1 MHYNET
7 KDFVDIDAVDRDA
20 LRHIDMERAY
30 ARFFNCRHYAGF
42 PGKITDFRECRD
54 VNIEFVRDNLG
65 YYLIANLR
73 TDGVDPMKVQMLNH
87 LRIYRTE
94 ETLLEDDTL
103 VSVPLTLPS
112 VELVWLHELGA
123 TFDILQGCWGT
134 RIDFRFPQEF
144 EDKKDGTC
152 RYYSKWTGQQKSF
165 QTHSKIYM
173 AGTEAFFGNI
183 LSHMRDKQA
192 GLPTEQK
199 TRVKYFLEDEQTW
212 EGLPY
217 KSKPRIRKEGDPAPV
232 QQGTPH
238 CEVFDTSEPADLKKY
253 NELLLKIAAHSSYA
267 LISTDKT
274 FSQQS
279 NGYILMVHWTAYYFV
294 EAEDINK

>member
-1 MHYNET
+1 MPAAGSL
-7 KDFVDIDAVDRDA
+7 VDRKEDTGFSPMRTRRGVPDAAAAVDKAVEDQVRQ
-20 LRHIDMERAY
+20 
-30 ARFFNCRHYAGF
+30 
-42 PGKITDFRECRD
+42 ITKGP
-54 VNIEFVRDNLG
+54 N
-65 YYLIANLR
+65 
-73 TDGVDPMKVQMLNH
+73 
-87 LRIYRTE
+87 
-94 ETLLEDDTL
+94 
-103 VSVPLTLPS
+103 
-112 VELVWLHELGA
+112 
-123 TFDILQGCWGT
+123 
-134 RIDFRFPQEF
+134 
-144 EDKKDGTC
+144 
-152 RYYSKWTGQQKSF
+152 
-165 QTHSKIYM
+165 
-173 AGTEAFFGNI
+173 
-183 LSHMRDKQA
+183 
-192 GLPTEQK
+192 
-199 TRVKYFLEDEQTW
+199 DEQTW